1 MTTLQETFAQIP
13 DPRGTRGKRYPL
25 PIFLILILLGTMS
38 GYGGYRGL
46 ERFMQRHEGTL
57 ARQLGLTR
65 DALPDY
71 STIRRLLTQIDFNQ
85 VAAVLNAWMKA
96 ERWVEAGDDCAIDGK
111 SLANTLNHHKDSYQ
125 NFVSIVSVFQLR
137 DGLVVGQKI
146 FENGKRSEIVVVQ
159 ELIEE
164 LQLTGMV
171 FSLDALHLQKNS

>member
-25 PIFLILILLGTMS
+25 PVFLILILLGTMS

-46 ERFMQRHEGTL
+46 EL
-57 ARQLGLTR
+57 
-65 DALPDY
+65 
-71 STIRRLLTQIDFNQ
+71 NQ

-159 ELIEE
+159 ELIEA